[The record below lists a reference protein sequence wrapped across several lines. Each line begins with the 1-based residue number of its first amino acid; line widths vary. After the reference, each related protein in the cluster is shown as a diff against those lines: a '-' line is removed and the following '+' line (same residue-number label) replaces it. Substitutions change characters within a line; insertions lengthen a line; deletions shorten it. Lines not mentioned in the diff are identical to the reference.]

1 MTEILNILL
10 QFFIFILIFSFP
22 FCIYKK
28 KIILLPNSFLVE
40 GSYLKM
46 GLNILIHLC
55 GLLFISFLKIEI
67 NFYFYLIIVLSL
79 ISNFIFIISK
89 DEFEFTLDKIIVF
102 IFFILISVGFFLK
115 IAIDLKLEWDGLN
128 HWFPKALAFF
138 EGKDISN
145 LKNLGF
151 SEYPHLGPFVWA
163 FFWKNSLLQYEY
175 IGRLF
180 YVFFYV
186 TALFSIFDGIF
197 EKNNLL
203 KIILIFLLSILTY
216 DLFLFGGY
224 QEYLIFSLLIILSK
238 CFFEIKFKKII
249 SNNQSFYY
257 FFLITI
263 FHVLIWFK
271 DEGMFYFIFIFFTFI
286 YISKLKNKNLLALF
300 CIFFVVIQYFLQ
312 KFLIGHYGFQ
322 AEIIHKGL
330 IDNFHPKI
338 FFSKIL
344 IISKYILISSLKY
357 KLWIINLFSLTI
369 IYFFYKDTFIKLK
382 IWVCILAINIIFI
395 YAIFFQTPYF
405 SEFLLKVTLDR
416 VMFHTSGFYLI
427 FTIAVLERIF
437 GREINPD

>member
-128 HWFPKALAFF
+128 HWFPKTLNFF
-138 EGKDISN
+138 EGVDIDN

-163 FFWKNSLLQYEY
+163 FFWKNSL
-175 IGRLF
+175 
-180 YVFFYV
+180 
-186 TALFSIFDGIF
+186 
-197 EKNNLL
+197 
-203 KIILIFLLSILTY
+203 
-216 DLFLFGGY
+216 
-224 QEYLIFSLLIILSK
+224 
-238 CFFEIKFKKII
+238 
-249 SNNQSFYY
+249 
-257 FFLITI
+257 
-263 FHVLIWFK
+263 
-271 DEGMFYFIFIFFTFI
+271 
-286 YISKLKNKNLLALF
+286 
-300 CIFFVVIQYFLQ
+300 
-312 KFLIGHYGFQ
+312 
-322 AEIIHKGL
+322 
-330 IDNFHPKI
+330 
-338 FFSKIL
+338 
-344 IISKYILISSLKY
+344 
-357 KLWIINLFSLTI
+357 
-369 IYFFYKDTFIKLK
+369 
-382 IWVCILAINIIFI
+382 
-395 YAIFFQTPYF
+395 
-405 SEFLLKVTLDR
+405 
-416 VMFHTSGFYLI
+416 
-427 FTIAVLERIF
+427 FTI
-437 GREINPD
+437 